1 MISEQFEI
9 YVRRMQ
15 ALILRAQGSGSVA
28 SLSIL
33 QLEVTTLNTFPPII
47 TTSQGLKSCPDPH
60 YLLKHNPDLE
70 KHFLPAIGPTLI
82 FILALFRVEGG
93 AI

>member
-1 MISEQFEI
+1 MEQFEI

-15 ALILRAQGSGSVA
+15 ALILRAHGSGLDA

-33 QLEVTTLNTFPPII
+33 QLEVTSLSTFPPIK

-82 FILALFRVEGG
+82 FILTLVGVEGG